1 MSGWTGAAVF
11 RRSELVGKVDFLA
24 VPRRPVIRVVGGEAM
39 MEIWVKGNDIPQT
52 VLAEI
57 GRVADHAR
65 LQTDGVRHDTVA
77 ATVTISLERLP
88 VTGKSFFGTT
98 HHAGAPVRTS
108 VTIRNVTD
116 CRIDRLSEE
125 RLTVTIIFGLKVEQN
140 TVFMC
145 SAEEDKG
152 QPLFSMD
159 CRVSE
164 LDIEIKDE

>member
-1 MSGWTGAAVF
+1 
-11 RRSELVGKVDFLA
+11 
-24 VPRRPVIRVVGGEAM
+24 
-39 MEIWVKGNDIPQT
+39 MEIRLKGNDIPQT
-52 VLAEI
+52 LLAEI

-88 VTGKSFFGTT
+88 ITGKSLIGTT
-98 HHAGAPVRTS
+98 HHAGAPVRTR

-116 CRIDRLSEE
+116 CRIDRFPEE
-125 RLTVTIIFGLKVEQN
+125 GRTVTIIFGLKVEQKA
-140 TVFMC
+140 VFMC

-152 QPLFSMD
+152 QPSFSVD

-164 LDIEIKDE
+164 LDLEMKDG